1 MEELL
6 TPGKGHNMRA
16 KNNSAAALRAL
27 SCRSKG
33 FPPAQLGKNESHSG
47 REAWAVEAATRHL
60 FLMLILFFCCGSSN
74 SCVSIFHGLKKKD
87 I

>member
-6 TPGKGHNMRA
+6 TPAKGHNMRA
-16 KNNSAAALRAL
+16 KNNTVAAFHAL
-27 SCRSKG
+27 SCRSKN

-47 REAWAVEAATRHL
+47 RETCTIEAATRHL

-74 SCVSIFHGLKKKD
+74 SCASIFHGLKKKD